1 MATYKTEKGFAVQT
15 LTSDTAAS
23 IADTGSWASGG
34 NLNTARSDLAGLG
47 IETSAMAIAGYASP
61 GTQSVVETYNGSSW
75 TEITELNAARN
86 SMGGFGATNTASIGC
101 GGRTP
106 TVAKTESW
114 NGSAWTEVNDMNT
127 ARFSMNISGAGTQT
141 SGLSSGGN
149 GPAGQDTVEVWDGTN
164 WTAAGA
170 ELNTTRSQG
179 SASGQSSSSAAAVGG
194 YGGSPDAPLATTE
207 LWNGSSWTEVADLN
221 TARYSLVCTGNGTSL
236 LVNGGEGS
244 GTGILAITEAFDG
257 TSWTEVADLSDTIKD
272 HGGTG
277 YSSTNTTALSFAGK
291 SPSSSFKNTS
301 EEWTTASSFT
311 KTNLGQVYF
320 NSTSNAFKV
329 TQQLVSTGTWSSGG
343 NMNNEKAGGAG
354 AGVSLSA
361 ALSFGGSI
369 PPYSATTELYN
380 GTAWTEVNDLN
391 LARGELGGSGTSTAA
406 IAAGGANSG
415 QKNETELW
423 NGSSWTEV
431 NNLNTNTDNLSQSA
445 GTSTAAILA
454 GGYTP
459 GAPQYATKN
468 ESWDG
473 TNWTEVN
480 DLNTGRG
487 LMPEIGTQ
495 TAAIV
500 ASGIL
505 GPPYSLPKSVEHW
518 DGTSWTESTDM
529 NVGGYRQFGSGI
541 QTSALVYGGEAG
553 NPPGGTGYPPAGVTA
568 NTEFWNGTSWTEINN
583 LSTARY
589 NQSSLPGAGGATTAI
604 AAGGYTTTQVT
615 ATEEWTVPEANS
627 TITVS

>member
-1 MATYKTEKGFAVQT
+1 MAKYKTEKGFAVQT
-15 LTSDTAAS
+15 LASDTAAS
-23 IADTGSWASGG
+23 IAATGSWASGG

-47 IETSAMAIAGYASP
+47 IETSAMAIAGYAST
-61 GTQSVVETYNGSSW
+61 GTQSAVETYDGSSW

-86 SMGGFGATNTASIGC
+86 SMGGFGATNTAAIGC

-106 TVAKTESW
+106 TVANTESW

-244 GTGILAITEAFDG
+244 GTGILAITESFDG

-329 TQQLVSTGTWSSGG
+329 TQQLAPTGVWSSGG
-343 NMNNEKAGGAG
+343 NVNTARELLGGWGTDNTAAGVAGGNTAPG
-354 AGVSLSA
+354 PSTAN
-361 ALSFGGSI
+361 
-369 PPYSATTELYN
+369 TELYN
-380 GTAWTEVNDLN
+380 GSAWTEVNNLNAARAGFGATGLYSAGIAVGAYPPAEGSKVELWDGTNWTETTEINTARGFTCLSGVQTACILVGGYSSPPTQRYAICEQWDGSSWTEIADLN
-391 LARGELGGSGTSTAA
+391 TGRPGAGA
-406 IAAGGANSG
+406 AAGAPVTDTVAFGGYAGSPLTQQVVTEKWNGSSWTEVGDMNNKKNVVSGHGDSGSNAGAFG
-415 QKNETELW
+415 GEGPGTHTELW

-431 NNLNTNTDNLSQSA
+431 ADNANPGWRQQGGVPSLTKGILSA
-445 GTSTAAILA
+445 G
-454 GGYTP
+454 
-459 GAPQYATKN
+459 
-468 ESWDG
+468 
-473 TNWTEVN
+473 
-480 DLNTGRG
+480 
-487 LMPEIGTQ
+487 
-495 TAAIV
+495 
-500 ASGIL
+500 
-505 GPPYSLPKSVEHW
+505 GPPAYAH
-518 DGTSWTESTDM
+518 
-529 NVGGYRQFGSGI
+529 
-541 QTSALVYGGEAG
+541 
-553 NPPGGTGYPPAGVTA
+553 
-568 NTEFWNGTSWTEINN
+568 
-583 LSTARY
+583 
-589 NQSSLPGAGGATTAI
+589 
-604 AAGGYTTTQVT
+604 
-615 ATEEWTVPEANS
+615 TEEWNALEENK